1 MTRPFL
7 LTPFSVGTCEIPN
20 RLIAA
25 PMAGISDLPFRKVL
39 KSLGAG
45 LTFSEMIS
53 AEAFSRGHKK
63 TEMLVKRSKGEKPFG
78 IQLFGANPLAMAE
91 SARRLEAEARCEIID
106 INLGCPARKVMRG
119 GSGAALMMDA
129 ERLFRVVD
137 AVVGAVSLP
146 VTVKMRAGITPED
159 RSGLKL
165 IPELFA
171 RGVKA
176 VSLHARSVACGFSRA
191 PDWTWI
197 KDAVAM
203 GRLLIGNGGI
213 LSPEDA
219 PEMVCRTE
227 CDAVMIAR
235 GYLGNPWIFRE
246 IRHLAEKGRAM
257 PVALSEKFDVMAAHL
272 RSSVELFGEKQGV
285 LKMRKHL
292 AWYVRGLA
300 DSTRFRSRI
309 MTLNGLNEVLAAIDA
324 YREHLNQRNRKEIE
338 DEQGNKRV

>member
-1 MTRPFL
+1 MTPPFL
-7 LTPFSVGTCEIPN
+7 LTPFSVGTCKIPN

-25 PMAGISDLPFRKVL
+25 PMAGISDLPFRKIL

-53 AEAFSRGHKK
+53 AESYSRCHQK
-63 TEMLVKRSKGEKPFG
+63 TEMLMKRSEVERPFSV
-78 IQLFGANPLAMAE
+78 QLFGANPVAMAE

-106 INLGCPARKVMRG
+106 INLGCPAKKVMRG
-119 GSGAALMMDA
+119 GSGAALMRDT
-129 ERLFRVVD
+129 EGLFKVVD
-137 AVVGAVSLP
+137 AVVRAVSLP
-146 VTVKMRAGITPED
+146 VTVKMRVGWRPED
-159 RSGLKL
+159 RAGLKL

-176 VSLHARSVACGFSRA
+176 VCLHARSVTCGFSRP

-203 GRLLIGNGGI
+203 GRPLIGNGGI
-213 LSPEDA
+213 LTPEDA
-219 PEMVCRTE
+219 LEMVRRTG

-246 IRHLAEKGRAM
+246 IRQLVEEGRVT
-257 PVALSEKFDVMAAHL
+257 PLALSERFNVMMAHL
-272 RSSVELFGEKQGV
+272 RASVETFGEKHGV

-300 DSTRFRSRI
+300 DSTQFRGRI
-309 MTLNGLNEVLAAIDA
+309 MTLNGQNEVLATIDA
-324 YREHLNQRNRKEIE
+324 YREHLNQRSRKETKN
-338 DEQGNKRV
+338 G